1 MTHRVANTPLLF
13 FLAVL
18 LIHHPSLGDTSLT
31 DASYDEGSLS
41 KLGFANSQPTHGPFV
56 EVDGRF
62 MVPYQLVIPG
72 SSVTVEMIP
81 VPGGE
86 FQMGSP
92 EDDESPQVLVKVQPM
107 WVAKTETSW
116 REYGLYMSM
125 YRLFNSITRKGLRK
139 VDASNE
145 VDAVTAPTEL
155 YDSTF
160 TYKFGQDAELPAVTM
175 TQFAAKQY
183 TKWLSK
189 LTGHQYRLPTE
200 AEWEYASRAGSTSS
214 YCFGDDEAEL
224 GDYAWYMDN
233 SEEQPHPVGKKK
245 PNAFGLHD
253 MHGNVMEWVIDEYTE
268 DGFLVLADKTQPI
281 PFTEAILWPTNVER
295 RGLRGGSWQDFA
307 EDCRCAKRMGCGE
320 EEEWKEL
327 DPNLPLSP
335 WWYTNDPTRGVGFR
349 IFRSYQPLDAQLI
362 SKFWEVDH
370 QYLEEDVTS
379 RLKEG
384 RGIRCVVDSDLA
396 EEIKSLQQ

>member
-1 MTHRVANTPLLF
+1 MFHQVTFALLTF
-13 FLAVL
+13 FTVF
-18 LIHHPSLGDTSLT
+18 SMSLT
-31 DASYDEGSLS
+31 CYGESPVAEISPAAESMAE
-41 KLGFANSQPTHGPFV
+41 LGISQTQPAEQPFV
-56 EVDGRF
+56 EVDGKY
-62 MVPYQLVIPG
+62 MVPYRLVIPG

-86 FQMGSP
+86 FEMGSS
-92 EDDESPQVLVKVQPM
+92 EEDESPQVAVKVLPM
-107 WVAKTETSW
+107 WVAKNETSW

-125 YRLFNSITRKGLRK
+125 YRLFNSITRQGLRK
-139 VDASNE
+139 ADASNAA
-145 VDAVTAPTEL
+145 DAVTAPTEL

-160 TYKFGQDAELPAVTM
+160 TYKYGQDAQLPAVTM

-200 AEWEYASRAGSTSS
+200 AEWEYACRAGSTANYS
-214 YCFGDDEAEL
+214 FGDDEAEL
-224 GDYAWYMDN
+224 GDYAWYADN
-233 SEEQPHPVGKKK
+233 ADEQPHPVGLKK

-253 MHGNVMEWVIDEYTE
+253 MHGNVMEWVVDQYTE
-268 DGFLVLADKTQPI
+268 DGFAALADKTQPLSLPDSI
-281 PFTEAILWPTNVER
+281 QWPTNVDR

-307 EDCRCAKRMGCGE
+307 EDCRCSKRMGSGD

-335 WWYTNDPTRGVGFR
+335 WWFTNDPTRGIGFR
-349 IFRSYQPLDAQLI
+349 IFRSYQPLEDQLI

-370 QYLEEDVTS
+370 QYLEEDVAS
-379 RLKEG
+379 RLNEG
-384 RGIRCVVDSDLA
+384 RGIRCVVDPELA
-396 EEIKSLQQ
+396 EQIKTLQQ

>member
-1 MTHRVANTPLLF
+1 MFHQVTFALLTFFTVLSMILTCYGESPVAEVSP
-13 FLAVL
+13 AAE
-18 LIHHPSLGDTSLT
+18 SMAELGI
-31 DASYDEGSLS
+31 
-41 KLGFANSQPTHGPFV
+41 SQTEPAEQPFV
-56 EVDGRF
+56 EVDGKY
-62 MVPYQLVIPG
+62 MVPYRLVIPG

-86 FQMGSP
+86 FEMGSS
-92 EDDESPQVLVKVQPM
+92 EEDESPQVAVKVLPM
-107 WVAKTETSW
+107 WVAKNETSW

-125 YRLFNSITRKGLRK
+125 YRLFNSITRQGLRK
-139 VDASNE
+139 ADASNAA
-145 VDAVTAPTEL
+145 DAVTAPTEL

-160 TYKFGQDAELPAVTM
+160 TYKYGQDAQLPAVTM

-200 AEWEYASRAGSTSS
+200 AEWEYACRAGSTANYS
-214 YCFGDDEAEL
+214 FGDDEAEL
-224 GDYAWYMDN
+224 GDYAWYADN
-233 SEEQPHPVGKKK
+233 ADEQPHPVGLKK

-253 MHGNVMEWVIDEYTE
+253 MHGNVMEWVVDEYTE
-268 DGFLVLADKTQPI
+268 DGFAALADKTQPLSLPDSI
-281 PFTEAILWPTNVER
+281 QWPTNVDR

-307 EDCRCAKRMGCGE
+307 EDCRCSKRMGSGD

-335 WWYTNDPTRGVGFR
+335 WWFTNDPTRGIGFR
-349 IFRSYQPLDAQLI
+349 IFRSYQPLEDQLI

-370 QYLEEDVTS
+370 QYLEEDVAS
-379 RLKEG
+379 RLNEG
-384 RGIRCVVDSDLA
+384 RGIRCVVDPELA
-396 EEIKSLQQ
+396 EEIKTLQQ

>member
-1 MTHRVANTPLLF
+1 MFHQVTFALLTF
-13 FLAVL
+13 FTVF
-18 LIHHPSLGDTSLT
+18 SMSLT
-31 DASYDEGSLS
+31 CYGESPVAEASPVADSMAE
-41 KLGFANSQPTHGPFV
+41 LGISQTQPAEQPFV
-56 EVDGRF
+56 EVDGKY
-62 MVPYQLVIPG
+62 MVPYRLVIPG

-86 FQMGSP
+86 FEMGSS
-92 EDDESPQVLVKVQPM
+92 EEDESPQVAVKVLPM
-107 WVAKTETSW
+107 WVAKNETSW

-125 YRLFNSITRKGLRK
+125 YRLFNSITRQGLRK
-139 VDASNE
+139 ADASNAA
-145 VDAVTAPTEL
+145 DAVTAPTEL

-160 TYKFGQDAELPAVTM
+160 TYKYGQDAQLPAVTM

-200 AEWEYASRAGSTSS
+200 AEWEYACRAGSTANYS
-214 YCFGDDEAEL
+214 FGDDEAEL
-224 GDYAWYMDN
+224 GDYAWYADN
-233 SEEQPHPVGKKK
+233 ADEQPHPVGLKK

-253 MHGNVMEWVIDEYTE
+253 MHGNVMEWVVDEYTE
-268 DGFLVLADKTQPI
+268 DGFAALADKTQPLSLPDTI
-281 PFTEAILWPTNVER
+281 QWPTSVDR

-307 EDCRCAKRMGCGE
+307 EDCRCSKRMGSGD

-335 WWYTNDPTRGVGFR
+335 WWFTNDPTRGIGFR
-349 IFRSYQPLDAQLI
+349 IFRSYQPLEDQLI

-370 QYLEEDVTS
+370 QYLEEDVAS
-379 RLKEG
+379 RLNEG
-384 RGIRCVVDSDLA
+384 RGIRCVVDPELA
-396 EEIKSLQQ
+396 EQIKTLQQ

>member
-1 MTHRVANTPLLF
+1 MFHQVTFALLTFFTVFSMFLPCYGESPVAEVSP
-13 FLAVL
+13 AAD
-18 LIHHPSLGDTSLT
+18 SMAELGI
-31 DASYDEGSLS
+31 
-41 KLGFANSQPTHGPFV
+41 SQTEPAEQPFV
-56 EVDGRF
+56 EVDGKY
-62 MVPYQLVIPG
+62 MVPYRLVIPG

-86 FQMGSP
+86 FEMGSS
-92 EDDESPQVLVKVQPM
+92 EEDESPQVAVKVLPM
-107 WVAKTETSW
+107 WVAKNETSW

-125 YRLFNSITRKGLRK
+125 YRLFNSITRQGLRK
-139 VDASNE
+139 ADASNAA
-145 VDAVTAPTEL
+145 DAVTAPTEL

-160 TYKFGQDAELPAVTM
+160 TYKYGQDAQLPAVTM

-200 AEWEYASRAGSTSS
+200 AEWEYACRAGSTANYS
-214 YCFGDDEAEL
+214 FGDDEAEL
-224 GDYAWYMDN
+224 GDYAWYADN
-233 SEEQPHPVGKKK
+233 ADEQPHPVGLKK

-253 MHGNVMEWVIDEYTE
+253 MHGNVMEWVVDQYTE
-268 DGFLVLADKTQPI
+268 DGFAALADKTQPLSI
-281 PFTEAILWPTNVER
+281 PDTIQWPTSVDR

-307 EDCRCAKRMGCGE
+307 EDCRCSKRMGSGD

-335 WWYTNDPTRGVGFR
+335 WWFTNDPTRGIGFR
-349 IFRSYQPLDAQLI
+349 IFRSYQPLEDQLI

-370 QYLEEDVTS
+370 QYLEEDVAS
-379 RLKEG
+379 RLNEG
-384 RGIRCVVDSDLA
+384 RGIRCVVDPELA
-396 EEIKSLQQ
+396 EQIKTLQQ